1 MTGPPVLARRLAGG
15 TAGTARGL
23 RLPSAAAFG
32 QVLAAARETGP
43 VLVADLA
50 LGGWRGHEAA
60 RQLCAQLS
68 LDPLLP
74 SAPPPGLGPTG
85 GPVRYADLIGAGI
98 EQEAAGDRETLL
110 TARLSARVADAL
122 ARAAAE
128 GPSTVLVLL
137 PLADVGWESEDIAFV
152 KLLAARPAT
161 DPRARHRL
169 LLVDTGD
176 GRCPPPG
183 LRVRWDAVPGPREA
197 GTPADCGDLALVPG
211 LPDAELAARCGAGP
225 AGPAVVDELDGLD
238 GLDGLVA
245 LPGGRLLVPPA
256 VRRPPFAA
264 DPRARLRFDALAARA
279 GDVGWLRAYAQVH
292 GNNAFVDPEF
302 LCREA
307 WRVFAAGGGG
317 AAVRLAARAAECGAD
332 PVRRAV
338 ARAHLEGMHIALC
351 RYSDAAA
358 APDPSPALPP
368 VLRGFLLQ
376 AKGWGLALSPDPARA
391 VLAEPY
397 LAAARD
403 LLAGSADER
412 EYLYLLNISALCRL
426 KAGRAGDALAWEREI
441 ERRAALLRPPDHRL
455 SYVNALNLARLYRRS
470 GDREAARHHY
480 RRAFATVDGVRSA
493 SDAVHREVCLAQVA
507 ADREEEYRRR
517 LRAALYWLSAE
528 VPEALAWR
536 VVVAVLGRRPERD
549 EAMAGTAD
557 TVDAVSAALAER
569 LAAAAGVVE
578 DGVVEDGPGPAGPVP
593 LFGSLETLRD
603 FRPRWAASGA
613 GWSVYGG
620 PETLRPAGA
629 PDPDGHRP
637 ARLALRGL
645 VHRLLLAECPATDLA
660 DARLL
665 AVELGDGRGM
675 RHGSAAAYGCALR
688 GVPVLHTP
696 SGPVFLDEVTRA
708 GMRERM
714 RVRLGP
720 AVERVERKGPG
731 ARVHFRRYRPVLRL
745 SAEQTAL
752 VERALAGAPL
762 GELTGHQENRYLLDA
777 LVDARVLALD
787 PPVPAPAGSAR

>member
-1 MTGPPVLARRLAGG
+1 MTSPPALARRFPGGAAG
-15 TAGTARGL
+15 AARGL
-23 RLPSAAAFG
+23 RLPCAAAFG
-32 QVLAAARETGP
+32 RILAEARDAGP
-43 VLVADLA
+43 VLVADLS

-68 LDPLLP
+68 VDPLLP
-74 SAPPPGLGPTG
+74 SAPPPEFGATG

-110 TARLSARVADAL
+110 AARLAARVGDAL
-122 ARAAAE
+122 TRAVPA

-137 PLADVGWESEDIAFV
+137 PLAGVGWESEDLAFV
-152 KLLAARPAT
+152 RLLTARLDA
-161 DPRARHRL
+161 DPGARHRL

-176 GRCPPPG
+176 GRRPPPG
-183 LRVRWDAVPGPREA
+183 LPVRWDAVPGPREA
-197 GTPADCGDLALVPG
+197 DTPPDCGDLALVPG
-211 LPDAELAARCGAGP
+211 PVNAEPAADGGAGP
-225 AGPAVVDELDGLD
+225 AVPDGLFE
-238 GLDGLVA
+238 
-245 LPGGRLLVPPA
+245 LPGGWRLVPPGA
-256 VRRPPFAA
+256 RRPPSAA
-264 DPRARLRFDALAARA
+264 DPRTRLRFDALAARS
-279 GDVGWLRAYAQVH
+279 GGVPWLRAYAQVH

-317 AAVRLAARAAECGAD
+317 AAVRLAARAAECGTD

-338 ARAHLEGMHIALC
+338 ARAHLDGMHIALC

-358 APDPSPALPP
+358 APDPSPALPA

-426 KAGRAGDALAWEREI
+426 KAGRARDALEWEREI

-455 SYVNALNLARLYRRS
+455 GYVNALNLARLHRRS
-470 GDREAARHHY
+470 GDREAARRHY

-507 ADREEEYRRR
+507 ADREEEYRRL
-517 LRAALYWLSAE
+517 LRAAVYWLSAE

-536 VVVAVLGRRPERD
+536 VVIAVLGRRPERD
-549 EAMAGTAD
+549 EDMAD
-557 TVDAVSAALAER
+557 MVEAVSAALAER
-569 LAAAAGVVE
+569 LGAAGAAS
-578 DGVVEDGPGPAGPVP
+578 GVVAGVGGPGGAGPVP
-593 LFGSLETLRD
+593 RFGCLEALKG
-603 FRPRWAASGA
+603 FRPLWAASGA

-620 PETLRPAGA
+620 PEPPGSAGA
-629 PDPDGHRP
+629 PDPDTHRP

-645 VHRLLLAECPATDLA
+645 VHRLLRAECPSADLA
-660 DARLL
+660 GARLL
-665 AVELGDGRGM
+665 AVDVGDGRGM

-696 SGPVFLDEVTRA
+696 SGPVFLDEVARA
-708 GMRERM
+708 GMRARM

-720 AVERVERKGPG
+720 AVERVERAGPG
-731 ARVHFRRYRPVLRL
+731 ARVCFRRYRPVLPL

-752 VERALAGAPL
+752 VDRARAGATL
-762 GELTGHQENRYLLDA
+762 GELTELTDLTVCQELLDA
-777 LVDARVLALD
+777 LVDARALVLD
-787 PPVPAPAGSAR
+787 PPVPTPAGSAR